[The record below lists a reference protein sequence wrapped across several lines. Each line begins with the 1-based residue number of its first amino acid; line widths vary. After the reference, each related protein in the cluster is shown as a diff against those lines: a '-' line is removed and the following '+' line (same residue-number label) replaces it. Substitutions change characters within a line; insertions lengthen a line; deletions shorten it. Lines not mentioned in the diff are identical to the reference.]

1 MKCERRDSAKETRTG
16 MQILKKWMKSR
27 FLSCF
32 YPIFFCRRIVWHAS
46 FDRLRRVPPLPL
58 ILRDGCAENAP
69 PTPPRWRG
77 VESVLAF
84 PLGCT
89 PLPDRTGRIFPDWC
103 LSQGGLPSAFA
114 GAAGCTSLACP
125 PPPSRSGG
133 IAPAPAFPSAGPPA
147 PRGGCV
153 TRRRRTCRAGRRGG

>member
-1 MKCERRDSAKETRTG
+1 MNVGIPRRKPEPECKY
-16 MQILKKWMKSR
+16 IKKWMKSR

-46 FDRLRRVPPLPL
+46 FDRLRRVPPPL
-58 ILRDGCAENAP
+58 ILRNGCAENAP

-89 PLPDRTGRIFPDWC
+89 PLPDRTGENIPGLVPVAGRPAFGFCGSGGVC
-103 LSQGGLPSAFA
+103 LFCLPS
-114 GAAGCTSLACP
+114 
-125 PPPSRSGG
+125 PPSRSGG
-133 IAPAPAFPSAGPPA
+133 IAPPPAFPPAGPPA